1 MGLVFENKNNNG
13 SLRLID
19 VNNNGGFSVIFS
31 SLTPT
36 PNISPTITP
45 SISVTSTPSI
55 SVTPSVTST
64 PSISVLAASVTPT
77 VSITP
82 SVTPTISRTPSVT
95 PTVTRTITPTPS
107 VTRTVTPTVSVT
119 RTITPTPSITPS
131 ITPSVTPIGEI
142 LYSNFDVYIVDGVR
156 QASTADLIRSNIS
169 TSRRLIV
176 TETITIYGF
185 KLVRIPPDNWT
196 QTSYSF
202 VPTLSVVSGTGAT
215 IDGGTTSKG
224 FTNARV
230 ILNPKTVAERTGS
243 TSQYDIFIMTP
254 TGDASTTLTAGQY
267 SLSVLGNSANMDI
280 ATLTTATF
288 PIDTSKKIYPS
299 GSATHFAMEVF

>member
-1 MGLVFENKNNNG
+1 MSVFGNASSIYYNG
-13 SLRLID
+13 TAITQAYL
-19 VNNNGGFSVIFS
+19 NGVQIFGSGVI
-31 SLTPT
+31 
-36 PNISPTITP
+36 
-45 SISVTSTPSI
+45 
-55 SVTPSVTST
+55 
-64 PSISVLAASVTPT
+64 
-77 VSITP
+77 P
-82 SVTPTISRTPSVT
+82 SVTPTPTVTPSISRTPSVT
-95 PTVTRTITPTPS
+95 PSITPS
-107 VTRTVTPTVSVT
+107 ITR
-119 RTITPTPSITPS
+119 TPSITPS
-131 ITPSVTPIGEI
+131 ISRTPTVTPTVTRSITPTPTITRSITPTPTVTPTITPSVTPINTI
-142 LYSNFDVYIVDGVR
+142 LYSNLDAYIVDGVR

-176 TETITIYGF
+176 TETITVYGF

-202 VPTLSVVSGTGAT
+202 IPTLSIVSGTGAT
-215 IDGGTTSKG
+215 IDGGTSSKG
-224 FTNARV
+224 FTDARV

-254 TGDASTTLTAGQY
+254 TGDTSTTLTAGQY